1 MQQRESQ
8 RQALFVAGPKRGADQ
23 ISAPPTE
30 EDAFRHLNPRYR
42 ATQLNLQTG
51 SGSRGSR
58 RQIVVTF
65 RWKT

>member
-1 MQQRESQ
+1 V
-8 RQALFVAGPKRGADQ
+8 FVAGPKRGADQ
-23 ISAPPTE
+23 VRAPAAE

-42 ATQLNLQTG
+42 ATQLHLQTG

-65 RWKT
+65 RGKT